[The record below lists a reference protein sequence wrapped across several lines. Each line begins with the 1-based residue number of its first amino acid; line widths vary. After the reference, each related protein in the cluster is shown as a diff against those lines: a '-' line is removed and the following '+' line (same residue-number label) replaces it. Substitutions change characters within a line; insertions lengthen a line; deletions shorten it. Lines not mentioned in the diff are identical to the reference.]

1 MLAGLLPAVAA
12 EVTFATTNKTVT
24 TFDGFKI
31 DDNLSGSVLLSTDK
45 PATLAA
51 YDNRINVLTGNK
63 LRIKGVD
70 GVTITKIVFTFLK
83 SDQIF
88 KSDDVV
94 SSGAYS
100 ISGTTGTWEGSA
112 NTVTITRGSGKAA
125 QIASLTITYT
135 TAGQVDP
142 PVTEPQEFKPNF
154 VDPLEMTVGDTKDVT
169 PAGTDIPEIIYISN
183 YDAIA
188 TVSEAGVVTAVAEGT
203 TTITAAWEAT
213 DKWLANEDGVTF
225 TVNVKAPVREDFVPG
240 FKNLEMAVG
249 DTKDVTPA
257 GDNIPEIV
265 YVSDNN
271 AIATVSDA
279 GVVTAVA
286 EGTATITAMWDAT
299 NKWNANLD
307 GVTFTVTVTPPSNW
321 VLVTDAAL
329 LRAGDQV
336 ILAARDKG
344 YAVSTE
350 ANTNNRKSI
359 AVTFNDDKTAINK
372 IDGVMVF
379 ELGKETAGWTF
390 KTTNYAGTT
399 QGYLGNN
406 TTTNNAKISS
416 SLEEGY
422 YASISFNNDNKAT
435 IKFANTTRGNFQYNG
450 VGSSSLFN
458 CYENDKDDSGYEL
471 VSIYRKDVPREPQ
484 DFVYTF
490 EDVTMTEGDT
500 KNVMPEGSRPDTF
513 VFGSDN
519 EAIAEIDDDGVI
531 TAKAAGEATI
541 SVMWSDE
548 AGNWNDG
555 EAEFKVVVTP
565 ALQNVTLA
573 WDVESK
579 QINLGEEFTP
589 VLTVTPQEAASKVTY
604 TSDNTSVADIDA
616 EGELTVAGAG
626 TAVIKAVIAG
636 DDTYADAEASFTL
649 TVIDPDGPQ
658 VITATFD
665 FTPAGAYGL
674 TTFSTNDYEKVVTS
688 AAEQEVTVNFTDKY
702 RQWKGESDPD
712 CDFRIYTNATMKF
725 SVPEGCAIKSVVFYR
740 GNSSGFGVTAS
751 DNGAITEQKEGSTVI
766 SRTWTASVSDMREVV
781 FTATKT
787 STMKAVDVVYEL
799 SEKDLYLPATLPV
812 FEGYENGV
820 KVGDVVKITPS
831 HRTHKVSWRVVPGEE
846 MPAEVAY
853 MRAAATDWTLHDVEG
868 VSVEHTI
875 ESLDEPY
882 ILLAKSVDRRG
893 VESDV
898 HGLKISTDGNAMT
911 GIENVAADTT
921 SEAVYYNLQGVRVNG
936 TPAAGV
942 YVRLQGGKASKVV
955 VK

>member
-1 MLAGLLPAVAA
+1 MRKYLLFFLFMLAGLLPAVAA

-51 YDNRINVLTGNK
+51 YDNRINVLSGNK
-63 LRIKGVD
+63 LQIKGVD

-88 KSDDVV
+88 KIDDVV

-154 VDPLEMTVGDTKDVT
+154 IDPLEMTVGDTKDVT

-183 YDAIA
+183 NDAIA
-188 TVSEAGVVTAVAEGT
+188 TVSDAGVVTAVAEGT

-225 TVNVKAPVREDFVPG
+225 TVNVKAPVREDFVPC

-271 AIATVSDA
+271 AIATVSKA

-286 EGTATITAMWDAT
+286 EGTTNITAMWDET

-321 VLVTDAAL
+321 VLVTDAAS

-344 YAVSTE
+344 YAVSTNASQANYRVQTE
-350 ANTNNRKSI
+350 A
-359 AVTFNDDKTAINK
+359 TFNADKTAINQTS
-372 IDGVMVF
+372 DMMVF
-379 ELGKETAGWTF
+379 DLGKDDTKGWTL
-390 KTTNYAGTT
+390 KTTNYAGTD
-399 QGYLGNN
+399 GYLGNS
-406 TTTNNAKISS
+406 TSS
-416 SLEEGY
+416 NYARIATSLGNGY
-422 YASISFNNDNKAT
+422 YAAITLNAENKAT
-435 IKFANTTRGNFQYNG
+435 IKFADTTKGNFLYNG
-450 VGSSSLFN
+450 QNPRFA
-458 CYENDKDDSGYEL
+458 CYESNKDGDDNYEL
-471 VSIYRKDVPREPQ
+471 VSIYRKDTPREPQ

-500 KNVMPEGSRPDTF
+500 KSVMPEGSRPDTF
-513 VFGSDN
+513 VFDSDN
-519 EAIAEIDDDGVI
+519 KDVAEINDNGVI

-541 SVMWSDE
+541 SILWSDE

-555 EAEFKVVVTP
+555 EAEFKVVV
-565 ALQNVTLA
+565 
-573 WDVESK
+573 
-579 QINLGEEFTP
+579 EERDP
-589 VLTVTPQEAASKVTY
+589 NAPQT
-604 TSDNTSVADIDA
+604 
-616 EGELTVAGAG
+616 
-626 TAVIKAVIAG
+626 
-636 DDTYADAEASFTL
+636 
-649 TVIDPDGPQ
+649 
-658 VITATFD
+658 ITATFD
-665 FTPAGAYGL
+665 FAPAGAYGL
-674 TTFSTNDYEKVVTS
+674 TTFTSSNNEYEKKVAS
-688 AAEQEVTVNFTDKY
+688 ATEQEVIVDFTGKY
-702 RQWKGESDPD
+702 RQWTGNPD
-712 CDFRIYTNATMKF
+712 CDFRIYTDATMRF
-725 SVPEGCAIKSVVFYR
+725 SVPEGCTIKSVVFYK
-740 GNSSGFGVTAS
+740 GNNDNFGVTVS
-751 DNGAITEQKEGSTVI
+751 DGTAVNEQNLS
-766 SRTWTASVSDMREVV
+766 WTASAADMREVV

-831 HRTHKVSWRVVPGEE
+831 HRTHTVSWRVVPGEE

-853 MRAAATDWTLHDVEG
+853 MRAVATDWTLHDVEG
-868 VSVEHTI
+868 ASVEHTI

-893 VESDV
+893 VESEV

-921 SEAVYYNLQGVRVNG
+921 SEAVYYNLQGVRVDG